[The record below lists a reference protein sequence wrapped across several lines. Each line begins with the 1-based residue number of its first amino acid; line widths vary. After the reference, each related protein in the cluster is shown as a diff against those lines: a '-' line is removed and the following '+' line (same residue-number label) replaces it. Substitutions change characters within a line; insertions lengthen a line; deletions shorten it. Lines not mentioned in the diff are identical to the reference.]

1 MLRSIVQL
9 LFLKKTSYSVEY
21 GRIHAH
27 LKKKGTRGAARD
39 GRIFEERGTP
49 IGAMDLLLAAHAVT
63 LDAVLVTDNVS
74 EFERVP
80 RLKVKNWVNR

>member
-1 MLRSIVQL
+1 
-9 LFLKKTSYSVEY
+9 
-21 GRIHAH
+21 
-27 LKKKGTRGAARD
+27 
-39 GRIFEERGTP
+39 
-49 IGAMDLLLAAHAVT
+49 LLLAAHAVT